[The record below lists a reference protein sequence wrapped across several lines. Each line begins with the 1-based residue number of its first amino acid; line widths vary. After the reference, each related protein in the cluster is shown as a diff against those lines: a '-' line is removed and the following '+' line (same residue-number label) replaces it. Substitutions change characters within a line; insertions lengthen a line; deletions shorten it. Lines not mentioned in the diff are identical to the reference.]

1 MDVHPVRIGLKAA
14 GQHAT
19 IEALQAVWRIADERG
34 FDHCWAFDH
43 FAPIFSDVHGDVFEG
58 WTMLAGM
65 AALTSRTRVGL
76 MVTGNTYRHPGVLAK
91 MAVTVDHL
99 SAGRLEFGL
108 GAAWAEDEHSM
119 FGLEFGTVGQRIA
132 RLKEALQVVRSLWTE
147 PQTDFEGTYYHL
159 KGAVSNPK
167 PVQRPFPPIWVGGG
181 GERKTLRVVAELADV
196 WNLVGGAADDA
207 ARKSKILD
215 QHCIDVGRDPGS
227 IRRSM
232 QVYFRSTDPGSAVE
246 LAASYLEAGFTELII
261 GVGGEDIVREA
272 SVVADEVMPAIREL
286 AQKGNFT

>member
-1 MDVHPVRIGLKAA
+1 MHPIRIGLKAS
-14 GQHAT
+14 GQHAS
-19 IEALQAVWRIADERG
+19 IESLRSVWKIADERG

-58 WTMLAGM
+58 WTMLAAM
-65 AALTSRTRVGL
+65 AAVTTRTRVGL

-108 GAAWAEDEHSM
+108 GAAWAEDEHAM

-132 RLKEALQVVRSLWTE
+132 RLKEALQVIRSLWTE
-147 PQTDFEGTYYHL
+147 AQTDFDGKYYQL
-159 KGAVSNPK
+159 KEALSNPK
-167 PVQRPFPPIWVGGG
+167 PVQKPFPPIWVGGG

-196 WNLVGGAADDA
+196 WNLVGGAPEDA
-207 ARKSKILD
+207 AHKSAILD
-215 QHCIDVGRDPGS
+215 QHCADVGRDPAQ

-232 QVYFRSTDPGSAVE
+232 QVFFRSNDPRAAVE
-246 LAASYLEAGFTELII
+246 LAQGYLGVGFTELII
-261 GVGGEDIVREA
+261 GVGGGDLVHEA
-272 SVVADEVMPAIREL
+272 EVVANEVMPAIREL
-286 AQKGNFT
+286 AARS

>member
-1 MDVHPVRIGLKAA
+1 MNPIRIGLKAS
-14 GQHAT
+14 GQHST
-19 IEALQAVWRIADERG
+19 IDALRKVWKIADERG

-58 WTMLAGM
+58 WTMLAAM
-65 AALTSRTRVGL
+65 AALTNRTRVGL

-99 SAGRLEFGL
+99 SGGRLEFGL
-108 GAAWAEDEHSM
+108 GAAWAEDEHAM

-132 RLKEALQVVRSLWTE
+132 RLKEALQVIRSLWTE
-147 PQTDFEGTYYHL
+147 AQTDFDGKYYQL
-159 KGAVSNPK
+159 KEAVSNPK
-167 PVQRPFPPIWVGGG
+167 PVQKPFPPIWVGGG

-196 WNLVGGAADDA
+196 WILVGGAPEDA
-207 ARKSKILD
+207 AHKSAILD
-215 QHCIDVGRDPGS
+215 QHCADDGRDPAR

-232 QVYFRSTDPGSAVE
+232 QVFFRSNDPRAAVE
-246 LAASYLEAGFTELII
+246 LAQGYLEVGFTELII

-272 SVVADEVMPAIREL
+272 LVVADEVMPAIREL
-286 AQKGNFT
+286 AATI